1 LYDKVLGSNLND
13 YDELRVLS
21 GYSSSTFL
29 NEIVKK
35 YPKLNIEVYIGMAKE
50 GIARNDHDEYC
61 MMPKNVNV
69 YYNVSHIK
77 NHMKIY
83 ELSNDKESIY
93 YIGSA
98 NFSENGFFKN
108 DEILVEVQ
116 DDLSYIYEENRI
128 NMLNCTSTEIEDHI
142 YIYENEESTEVEE
155 IEDEEVNLTE
165 TKTKEPGKEHN
176 NGIITLVQ
184 KIKSIRVKVPQDF
197 ECKIVNS
204 YYSTFHIPIVL
215 PKESDPFWKSRGI
228 NSQPNPHI
236 KKNPNNRNFD
246 DFFNSEKNMT
256 IYTFNGKVLR
266 ANLAGK
272 FNSELHFID
281 INIKEYLVDLLE
293 LNKSEPIAY
302 EILSKLDFN
311 YLYFVRLNETDYYMS
326 LFKE

>member
-1 LYDKVLGSNLND
+1 
-13 YDELRVLS
+13 
-21 GYSSSTFL
+21 
-29 NEIVKK
+29 
-35 YPKLNIEVYIGMAKE
+35 
-50 GIARNDHDEYC
+50 
-61 MMPKNVNV
+61 
-69 YYNVSHIK
+69 
-77 NHMKIY
+77 
-83 ELSNDKESIY
+83 
-93 YIGSA
+93 
-98 NFSENGFFKN
+98 
-108 DEILVEVQ
+108 
-116 DDLSYIYEENRI
+116 
-128 NMLNCTSTEIEDHI
+128 
-142 YIYENEESTEVEE
+142 ESTEVEE

-228 NSQPNPHI
+228 NSQ
-236 KKNPNNRNFD
+236 
-246 DFFNSEKNMT
+246 KNMT